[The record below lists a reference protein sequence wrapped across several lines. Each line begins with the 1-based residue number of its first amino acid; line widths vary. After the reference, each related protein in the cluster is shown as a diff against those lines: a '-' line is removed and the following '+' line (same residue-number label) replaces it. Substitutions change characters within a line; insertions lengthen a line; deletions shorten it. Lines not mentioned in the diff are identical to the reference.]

1 MALQLGQA
9 TEGSLHQSSGSCALQ
24 GDVTSD
30 IKAFSPSGPPLT
42 VSFVEDTSGPTLV
55 LNTTA
60 AYPGTASP
68 ASQVSAAHLPCMQ
81 APCGCHCCKR
91 SLFLEVIKHTG

>member
-1 MALQLGQA
+1 MPLQLGQA
-9 TEGSLHQSSGSCALQ
+9 PDGSLHQSSGPSALQ

-30 IKAFSPSGPPLT
+30 IKAFAPSGPPLT

-55 LNTTA
+55 LNTTV

-68 ASQVSAAHLPCMQ
+68 ASQVCRAPVMHASAL
-81 APCGCHCCKR
+81 
-91 SLFLEVIKHTG
+91 